1 MNTDIRDRR
10 LDRSRRQT
18 RGAGIR
24 PAVLAVGAAIFIL
37 LALQMLPSVTPPLHA
52 QDSSGGNSAPE
63 FGEDKYA
70 FTVSEGASVGDA
82 VGTVSASDADGDL
95 LAYAIAPGNE
105 DGVFSMAV
113 NTGGG
118 ITITLSKKLD
128 YEAKRR
134 YAFTVHVVDSG
145 GGGTDTAKVSVE
157 VTNALD
163 VCSAPGATAVTNPS
177 TTNTGLAG
185 DCEVLL
191 VAKDTLR
198 GTGSL
203 NWSTVT
209 AIESWDG
216 VTVSGTTKRVT
227 GLDLGSRSL
236 TGSIPWELGSLSE
249 LTVLDLHKNSLTES
263 IPPELGRL
271 GKLTNLNL
279 GGNNLNDLD
288 GNSLTGKIP
297 PELGDLSELTYLN
310 LGGNSLTGKIPPELG
325 DLSKLTVLNLHKN
338 SLTGS
343 IPTELGKLSNV
354 TYLRLSRNSLT
365 GSIPSKLGGNS
376 LTGSIPSE
384 PDGYGLA
391 SVTYLNLAVNSLT
404 GSIPPELGN
413 LSNLRQLWL
422 KENQLSGPLPSELGR
437 LSRLTHLML
446 WVNRLSG
453 EIPGE
458 LGNLSNLTH
467 LAIQGNT
474 FTGCAPVAWRSVGR
488 NVQDLPLGFPFCNSA
503 PVFGSSEYAFTVGE
517 DASVEGAVGTV
528 SAIDVDSRDQPR
540 LAYTI
545 VSGNVG
551 TVFSMD
557 EHTGAITVGS
567 ALDYEA
573 TRRYT
578 LTVQVSDGRS
588 GTDTAEVSVEV
599 TNALDVCSG
608 TGATAVTSPSTT
620 NTGLAGDCEVLLVAK
635 DTLRGTGSLN
645 WSTGTPI
652 ESWDGVTVSG
662 TPKRVTGLSLGSR
675 SLTGSI
681 PWELG
686 SLGELTV
693 LDLSG
698 NSLKGSI
705 PPELGSLSKL
715 TSLSLIWVR

>member
-1 MNTDIRDRR
+1 MNTDIRDRS
-10 LDRSRRQT
+10 LNRSRRQT
-18 RGAGIR
+18 RGASTGHLATTNSASKTRPFPIAGIR
-24 PAVLAVGAAIFIL
+24 PAVLAVGAALSIL
-37 LALQMLPSVTPPLHA
+37 LALQMLPSGTPPLHA
-52 QDSSGGNSAPE
+52 QGSGGNSAPVFGSSE
-63 FGEDKYA
+63 YAFSVGED
-70 FTVSEGASVGDA
+70 ASVGSA
-82 VGTVSASDADGDL
+82 VGTVSASDADAGNR
-95 LAYAIAPGNE
+95 LAYIIVSGNE
-105 DGVFSMAV
+105 GTVFSMAAS
-113 NTGGG
+113 TGA
-118 ITITLSKKLD
+118 ITVGSALD

-134 YAFTVHVVDSG
+134 YALTVQVSDGNSG
-145 GGGTDTAKVSVE
+145 TATAAVSVE
-157 VTNALD
+157 VTNVLD
-163 VCSAPGATAVTNPS
+163 VCSDPTTVAVTSPI

-203 NWSTVT
+203 NWSTGT
-209 AIESWDG
+209 AIGSWDG
-216 VTVSGTTKRVT
+216 VTVSGTPNRVT
-227 GLDLGSRSL
+227 GLALGSRSL

-263 IPPELGRL
+263 IPPELGSL
-271 GKLTNLNL
+271 SELTNLNL
-279 GGNNLNDLD
+279 GGNDLNDLV

-297 PELGDLSELTYLN
+297 PELGGLSKLTYLN
-310 LGGNSLTGKIPPELG
+310 LVGNSLTGKIPPELG
-325 DLSKLTVLNLHKN
+325 DLSKLTVLNLHAN
-338 SLTGS
+338 SLTES
-343 IPTELGKLSNV
+343 IPPELGDLSKV

-365 GSIPSKLGGNS
+365 GSIPSKLGE
-376 LTGSIPSE
+376 LE
-384 PDGYGLA
+384 

-404 GSIPPELGN
+404 GSIPHELGN

-422 KENQLSGPLPSELGR
+422 KENQLSGPLPSELGG

-467 LAIQGNT
+467 LAIQANM

-488 NVQDLPLGFPFCNSA
+488 NVQDLPLGLLFCNSA

-517 DASVEGAVGTV
+517 DASVGGAVGTV
-528 SAIDVDSRDQPR
+528 SAIDVDSRDQAR

-545 VSGNVG
+545 VPGNVG
-551 TVFSMD
+551 TVFSID

-588 GTDTAEVSVEV
+588 GMDTAAVSVEV
-599 TNALDVCSG
+599 TNALDVCSAP
-608 TGATAVTSPSTT
+608 GATAVTSPST

-645 WSTGTPI
+645 WSTTTPI
-652 ESWDGVTVSG
+652 GSWDGVTVSG
-662 TPKRVTGLSLGSR
+662 TPNRVTGLSLGSR

-693 LDLSG
+693 LDLNG
-698 NSLKGSI
+698 NSLTGSI

-715 TSLSLIWVR
+715 TTLSLSWVR

>member
-18 RGAGIR
+18 RGGSIR

-37 LALQMLPSVTPPLHA
+37 LALQMLPFWDPPLHA
-52 QDSSGGNSAPE
+52 QGSNSAPV
-63 FGEDKYA
+63 FGSSEYA
-70 FTVSEGASVGDA
+70 FTVSEGASVGSA
-82 VGTVSASDADGDL
+82 VGTVSASDADAGDSL
-95 LAYAIAPGNE
+95 TYTIESGNV
-105 DGVFSMAV
+105 GTVFSMAAS
-113 NTGGG
+113 TGA
-118 ITITLSKKLD
+118 ITVGSSLD
-128 YEAKRR
+128 YEATRR
-134 YAFTVHVVDSG
+134 YELTVQVSDG
-145 GGGTDTAKVSVE
+145 RGGTATAAVSVE
-157 VTNALD
+157 VTNVLD
-163 VCSAPGATAVTNPS
+163 VCLGGVAVTSPS
-177 TTNTGLAG
+177 TTNTALAG

-203 NWSTVT
+203 NWSTGT
-209 AIESWDG
+209 AIGSWDG
-216 VTVSGTTKRVT
+216 VTVSGTPNRVT
-227 GLDLGSRSL
+227 GLSLGSRSL
-236 TGSIPWELGSLSE
+236 TGSIPWELGSLGE
-249 LTVLDLHKNSLTES
+249 
-263 IPPELGRL
+263 
-271 GKLTNLNL
+271 LTNLNL
-279 GGNNLNDLD
+279 GRNDLNHIG
-288 GNSLTGKIP
+288 GNSLTGIIP
-297 PELGDLSELTYLN
+297 PELGSLSELTNLN
-310 LGGNSLTGKIPPELG
+310 LGGNSLTGIIPSELG
-325 DLSKLTVLNLHKN
+325 SLSKVLVLNLHAN

-343 IPTELGKLSNV
+343 IPTALGSLSKV

-365 GSIPSKLGGNS
+365 GV
-376 LTGSIPSE
+376 IPSE
-384 PDGYGLA
+384 LGGLE
-391 SVTYLNLAVNSLT
+391 SVTYFNLAVNSLT
-404 GSIPPELGN
+404 GVIPSELGN

-422 KENQLSGPLPSELGR
+422 KENQLSGSLPSELGSLR
-437 LSRLTHLML
+437 KLTHLML
-446 WVNRLSG
+446 WTNQLSG
-453 EIPGE
+453 NIPGE
-458 LGNLSNLTH
+458 LGGLSNLTH
-467 LAIQGNT
+467 LAIPGNM

-488 NVQDLPLGFPFCNSA
+488 NVQDLQVGLPFCNSA

-528 SAIDVDSRDQPR
+528 SAIDVDSRDQAR

-545 VSGNVG
+545 VPGNVG

-588 GTDTAEVSVEV
+588 GMDTAKVSVEV
-599 TNALDVCSG
+599 TNALDVCSAP
-608 TGATAVTSPSTT
+608 GATAVTNPSTT